1 MLLTVT
7 LDVRVSFYTMLAAV
21 RDRDAD
27 YKL

>member
-21 RDRDAD
+21 SDRDAD